1 MIEIGAFW
9 GNASSVT
16 TQSICRFVDWLVM
29 NGYGQYGEQIVARSM
44 NADIMFDVKS
54 ADAAQMENYISQIGF
69 DNLWI
74 QFHYNARYIT
84 DPTVPKWPDCKLG
97 ELVAELEVSAT
108 RAAHLQDADW
118 PSIDL
123 YSGVEFKR
131 RVEPMWGEKLLGWQ
145 FTAGGDGRI
154 TDMGIL
160 ERELVKGSPRFVEIR
175 KAIESIF
182 STRTEIMAE
191 FS

>member
-1 MIEIGAFW
+1 
-9 GNASSVT
+9 
-16 TQSICRFVDWLVM
+16 
-29 NGYGQYGEQIVARSM
+29 
-44 NADIMFDVKS
+44 MFDIGS
-54 ADAAQMENYISQIGF
+54 SDAVQIQSCISQIGL
-69 DNLWI
+69 DDLWI

-84 DPTVPKWPDCKLG
+84 EPTDPKWPECNLDK
-97 ELVAELEVSAT
+97 LVAEMEVSAT
-108 RAAHLQDADW
+108 RAAYLQDPDW

-131 RVEPMWGEKLLGWQ
+131 RVEPMWGKKLLGWQ

-160 ERELVKGSPRFVEIR
+160 EKELVKGSPRFVEIR

-182 STRTEIMAE
+182 STKTEIVAE
-191 FS
+191 FC